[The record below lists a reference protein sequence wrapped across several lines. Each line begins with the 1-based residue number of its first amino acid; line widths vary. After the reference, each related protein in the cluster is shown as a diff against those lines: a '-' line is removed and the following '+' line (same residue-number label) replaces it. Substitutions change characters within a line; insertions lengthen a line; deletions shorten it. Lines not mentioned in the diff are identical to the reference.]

1 MKYKILFISIFL
13 AIHHSHAAEVD
24 LVGSLEGGTNIDS
37 NGVVEHSIPI
47 NIPPSLNS
55 FIPQLAISYSGQSGD
70 GVLGVGWAID
80 GLSSISRC
88 NELNGNNISTPP
100 GADSLEKGSNFFG
113 TNIPPNINYSCFAL
127 DGKKL
132 ILINSSE
139 PIEKAQFRLENDNFT
154 KVTLEIDKDSAGNYK
169 GIKKFL
175 VKQKDGLIKEYAAAL
190 KTNSKD
196 TTKPGEY
203 TVGYIDYTNEW
214 GLSSVRDLNGNYWS
228 VEYQDLNKGILY
240 PKTINYTGND
250 GGNPIS
256 PQNIIYF
263 EYISR
268 NPDEIKIGYSDS
280 ASNIVLDKKIS
291 KIIIKNNGSIKSEY
305 RFQYE
310 EITDKIANK
319 TRLKNIDYCIFEGGN
334 HSCSSPT
341 KIEWTS
347 YGKSVMTTP
356 YRTNL
361 VKVPNINSSTKLNTI
376 QLNIKKDS
384 LVKQNVYVAKIDNN
398 LKLYSYSPS
407 VIDSTLDVTLSHP
420 SLSNFQE
427 WSPIT
432 LDVNGDGVQDLVIY
446 GRDAN
451 QQVSLLLFTS
461 IFDSEKKR
469 QFSFYKELKNI
480 FSSPAPLINILTID
494 GDRDGIED
502 LALLSGDKNDIRFN
516 GIKLDS
522 QGNLVSVKSTIIG
535 DNIKYALNNTSSG
548 RRNISLAEH
557 ILSGNFTRDK
567 TNDIVFYH
575 INSSGLNFCKATV
588 YKDVIQN
595 SQNISNC
602 DFSNEV
608 SIKGDAAQV
617 YKDYDFSVVDFNRD
631 GLDDI
636 VMSKVIRLDP
646 QDGTNTRFQERLV
659 PLLSTGFSFEPQPA
673 IDLPVYTINTEQ
685 AWEVNTN
692 WEDQFSVPIFSDF
705 NHDGFI
711 DFYRYVNTFDRSGGD
726 GKVRYKADIIS
737 YLQRPNRKFE
747 IYQRNVA
754 KWWMPRNEQES
765 FNFSLSNFPS
775 DLPTDKYK
783 IQSAS
788 YLSDVNNNGF
798 EEINLQFIARPFSGN
813 DIYIYSLMSQASA
826 EDIITDLPIIY
837 ILNQLQYPNIDFQ
850 DMLKSVESGDGHKQ
864 LFSYSNFR
872 QAPESMELR
881 PFPIR
886 GSSAPILVTQ
896 SVENYL
902 NNVLGSKTN
911 YTYSSPRVD
920 VKDNRFLGF
929 ETTTETLES
938 YNKNANGSDVTD
950 KLVKETVF
958 NQNYP
963 FIGMAKSVVTKAND
977 ALVSKLTIAD
987 ADFVS
992 DSAYPTTKVKFPRIK
1007 KSTVENYELGTL
1019 VSKTVTANNYENVFG
1034 NLTDSTVT
1042 TSSADG

>member
-24 LVGSLEGGTNIDS
+24 LVGSLEGGTNVDS

-55 FIPQLAISYSGQSGD
+55 FIPQVAISYSGQSGD
-70 GVLGVGWAID
+70 GILGVGWGVS
-80 GLSSISRC
+80 GLSSITRC
-88 NELNGNNISTPP
+88 NEINENNIYTPA
-100 GADSLEKGSNFFG
+100 GAQFAEKELSLFG
-113 TNIPPNINYSCFAL
+113 GLTLPATLKYSCFAL

-132 ILINSSE
+132 ILINSPDSLE
-139 PIEKAQFRLENDNFT
+139 NAQFRFENDEFT
-154 KVTLEIDKDSAGNYK
+154 KVTLELDKASNSK
-169 GIKKFL
+169 EIRKFI
-175 VKQKDGLIKEYAAAL
+175 VKQKSGLIKEYAAAL
-190 KTNSKD
+190 RTNSKD
-196 TTKPGEY
+196 TTRPGEY
-203 TVGYIDYTNEW
+203 IGNSLDYTNEW
-214 GLSSVRDLNGNYWS
+214 GLSSIQDINGNYWT
-228 VEYQDLNKGILY
+228 VEYQDLNKGVLY
-240 PKTINYTGND
+240 PKTIKYTGNNS
-250 GGNPIS
+250 GNSITPNNTID
-256 PQNIIYF
+256 F
-263 EYISR
+263 EYIPRSL
-268 NPDEIKIGYSDS
+268 DEIKIGYSDS

-310 EITDKIANK
+310 EINDKIANK

-356 YRTNL
+356 YRTSL
-361 VKVPNINSSTKLNTI
+361 VKIPNINSSTKLNTI
-376 QLNIKKDS
+376 QLNVKKDS
-384 LVKQNVYVAKIDNN
+384 LIKQNVYVAKIDNN
-398 LKLYSYSPS
+398 LKIYSYPS
-407 VIDSTLDVTLSHP
+407 SITDPILDDILSHP

-432 LDVNGDGVQDLVIY
+432 LDVNSDGIQDLVIY

-480 FSSPAPLINILTID
+480 FNSPAPLVNISTID

-522 QGNLVSVKSTIIG
+522 QGNLVSVNSTIIG

-557 ILSGNFTRDK
+557 ILSGNFNRARI
-567 TNDIVFYH
+567 NDIIFYY
-575 INSSGLNFCKATV
+575 IDASGLNFCKATV
-588 YKDVIQN
+588 YRDIIQN
-595 SQNISNC
+595 SKNISNC
-602 DFSNEV
+602 DFSNAV
-608 SIKGDAAQV
+608 SIKEVPIKGEAAQV

-659 PLLSTGFSFEPQPA
+659 PLLSTGVSFEVQPA
-673 IDLPVYTINTEQ
+673 IDLPVYTINTER

-692 WEDQFSVPIFSDF
+692 WEDQFSVPTFSDF

-711 DFYRYVNTFDRSGGD
+711 DFYRYVNTFDRSAGD

-754 KWWMPRNEQES
+754 KWWVPYSEQES
-765 FNFSLSNFPS
+765 FNFTVSKLPF

-788 YLSDVNNNGF
+788 NLSDINNNGF

-813 DIYIYSLMSQASA
+813 EIYIYSLISQASD
-826 EDIITDLPIIY
+826 EDIQIDFSSFFSPIF
-837 ILNQLQYPNIDFQ
+837 LWHQLQNPKMDFQ

-864 LFSYSNFR
+864 LFSYLNFR

-902 NNVLGSKTN
+902 NNVLGSKAN
-911 YTYSSPRVD
+911 YSYSSPRVD

-938 YNKNANGSDVTD
+938 YNKSASGNDVTD
-950 KLVKETVF
+950 KLVKETIF

-963 FIGMAKSVVTKAND
+963 FIGMAKSIVTKAND
-977 ALVSKLTIAD
+977 AVVSKLT
-987 ADFVS
+987 
-992 DSAYPTTKVKFPRIK
+992 
-1007 KSTVENYELGTL
+1007 
-1019 VSKTVTANNYENVFG
+1019 
-1034 NLTDSTVT
+1034 
-1042 TSSADG
+1042 